1 MTINISGIDIKKGL
15 ALYDDEEDIYLI
27 VLKSYATNTP
37 AVLDKIRSVSQETLA
52 DYTISVHGIKG
63 TSANVG
69 AVKLQEAAL
78 ELEKMAKAGN
88 LDGILAK
95 NEGFIKDVENVIKNI
110 QTWLA
115 ENPTDD

>member
-1 MTINISGIDIKKGL
+1 MTINISGIDVKKGL

-37 AVLDKIRSVSQETLA
+37 TTLDKIRSVSQETLS
-52 DYTISVHGIKG
+52 DYAIRVHGLKG
-63 TSANVG
+63 TSANIG

-78 ELEKMAKAGN
+78 ELEKMSKAGN
-88 LDGILAK
+88 LDGVLAK
-95 NEGFIKDVENVIKNI
+95 NENFIKEVENVINNI
-110 QTWLA
+110 KTWLA